1 MELKFI
7 KIAAKE
13 GQKIIDNKL
22 QQTTTQTQVVE
33 LKVDIEY
40 RRARQQT
47 LRINIQFNALGTG
60 LYLSSCLPM
69 NKITLKMP

>member
-22 QQTTTQTQVVE
+22 QQTTTQTHVVE
-33 LKVDIEY
+33 GGY

-47 LRINIQFNALGTG
+47 LRINIRFNALGTG
-60 LYLSSCLPM
+60 LYLSYE
-69 NKITLKMP
+69 

>member
-22 QQTTTQTQVVE
+22 QQTTQTHVVE
-33 LKVDIEY
+33 GGY

-47 LRINIQFNALGTG
+47 LRINIRFNALGTG
-60 LYLSSCLPM
+60 LY
-69 NKITLKMP
+69 